1 MYNRI
6 RNPMNRMR
14 SLLLVALLV
23 SAAFL
28 CGFQS
33 RSTQEPAVQKPRESS
48 GPTTEMAGKGQFDGP
63 AELPRSTV
71 DVRMPQQT
79 KKVVTVHANDNLQAL
94 LEKASCGD
102 TVQLEAGATFGGTF
116 RFPNKACDDA
126 HWIVVRTSAP
136 DSSLPPEGKR
146 LTPCFA
152 GVSSLP
158 GRPDLDCK
166 STKVVTARLEA
177 NSSDGAIIFAPGA
190 NHYRFVGLEITRAP
204 ARPKLSIVYTLMA
217 NGQQAP
223 ADHIIFDR
231 VWAHGNA
238 QDETNHGFRTNGI
251 TYAAV
256 INSTFTDFHCVAR
269 TGACTDAQAIVGGN
283 GKLPSGPFLI
293 ENNFLEASGECILLG
308 GGPGTV
314 TPTDITIR
322 RNHLFKPLIWHRGEQ
337 GFVGGADGQPFIVK
351 NLFELKVGTRVLF
364 EANVLQYS
372 WGGFT
377 QAGFAILLTP
387 RNQADRPSTQIT
399 DVTIRHCIIQH
410 TGSGMQIAN
419 PAGDV
424 ASAVAGER
432 YSIHDLIFDDIDERH
447 FEGHGNLAQIGM
459 GQKPDVPKL
468 QHVSLEH
475 ITAFPKHVLLAL
487 GGPSPAQIEDVRF
500 ANNLVSAGQYGINPA
515 GSPCNH
521 GVGRDPIS
529 LIESCWKSYEFKN
542 NVIIGGGGGWPPG
555 NFQAKNLDAVDL
567 EKTQWHEGM
576 VYRLAARSRYKA
588 KGTDG
593 KDVGADLD
601 AIEQAVQG
609 VY

>member
-1 MYNRI
+1 ML
-6 RNPMNRMR
+6 MK
-14 SLLLVALLV
+14 SLVSIALLFIAV
-23 SAAFL
+23 LCASTSKPLQQSPQSAPTE
-28 CGFQS
+28 
-33 RSTQEPAVQKPRESS
+33 RPAAD
-48 GPTTEMAGKGQFDGP
+48 TEKAANGQFDGP
-63 AELPRSTV
+63 AELPRTTV
-71 DVRMPQQT
+71 DISIPQRTGKTIAVRDG
-79 KKVVTVHANDNLQAL
+79 DNLQAAI
-94 LEKASCGD
+94 EKAACGD
-102 TVQLEAGATFGGTF
+102 TIQLEAGASFQGTF
-116 RFPNKACDDA
+116 RFPKKPCDDA
-126 HWIVVRTSAP
+126 HWIMLRTSAP
-136 DSSLPPEGKR
+136 DSALPAEGKR
-146 LTPCFA
+146 LTPCYA
-152 GVSSLP
+152 GVASLP
-158 GRPDLDCK
+158 ARPDFDCK

-190 NHYRFVGLEITRAP
+190 NHYRFLGLEITRAP

-217 NGQQAP
+217 NSQQAP

-256 INSTFTDFHCVAR
+256 INSTFTDFHCTAR

-283 GKLPSGPFLI
+283 GKLPAGPFLI

-308 GGPGTV
+308 GGPGTM

-322 RNHLFKPLIWHRGEQ
+322 RNHLFKPLIWHRGET
-337 GFVGGADGQPFIVK
+337 GFVGGVDGQPFIVK

-387 RNQADRPSTQIT
+387 RNQADKPSTQIT

-432 YSIHDLIFDDIDERH
+432 YSIHDLVFDDIDEKR

-487 GGPSPAQIEDVRF
+487 GGPTPPQIEDIRF
-500 ANNLVSAGQYGINPA
+500 VNNLVSAGQFGINPA
-515 GSPCNH
+515 GSPCNR
-521 GVGRDPIS
+521 GAGRDPIG
-529 LIESCWKSYEFKN
+529 LIRNCWKSYEFKN
-542 NVIIGGGGGWPPG
+542 NVIIGGNGGWPAD
-555 NFQAKNLDAVDL
+555 NFQAKNIDAVDL
-567 EKTQWHEGM
+567 EKMEWHEGM
-576 VYRLAARSRYKA
+576 LYRLGSRSRYRA
-588 KGTDG
+588 KGSDG

-601 AIEQAVQG
+601 AIRQAVEG